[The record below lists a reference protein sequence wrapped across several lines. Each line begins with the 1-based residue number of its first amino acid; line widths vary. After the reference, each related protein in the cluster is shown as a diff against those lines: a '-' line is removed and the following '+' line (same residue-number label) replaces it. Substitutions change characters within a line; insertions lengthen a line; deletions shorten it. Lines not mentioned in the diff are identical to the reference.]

1 MPMILD
7 PNWRRGYLIP
17 YGRDKRTGQGGM
29 AVPGVIQDM
38 LSAVMA
44 PGEVYQN
51 PLLMIDPDTGRT
63 SDYAIQRSADLAGMM
78 TLGSGAIPAEAN
90 SLRQGL
96 RMYGGEPTKTVASDD
111 INLMRVLEA
120 RAAEMDMPK
129 ASRTQPSGAS
139 YFENSAEAYRDPR
152 YMPPQTPTS
161 VPRKPSGI
169 KYPKGNRAAIL
180 DEMSDE
186 IATVLAKRGE
196 KFLGTPAEFFYR
208 TGPIRKKA
216 IELGVPENEV
226 DQWMREFSQMYAAT
240 SPRTETAQNLRNAT
254 LVMAKNHAGIPL
266 EQVMGAGTG
275 GLNEKGYPMMIGPSG
290 IHGQLVSAVKGGG
303 IDFNTNPKPATFAEN
318 VYGNLDGVTAD
329 THAIRGALDA
339 LNEIRPGEI
348 PAGFIRPEFRDA
360 YQADP
365 SQLNPATWIDDT
377 LATQMLDKTAKQ
389 TEYAPFSDVY
399 RKMAEKLGVTP
410 ADAQSLGWFGSGDKT
425 NLASETKTVA
435 DLLGERIDVT
445 AKLLGTDRDTIFR
458 KLLKKEIP
466 LAALVGAA
474 SMGTITQQQGEEL
487 KARGYN

>member
-1 MPMILD
+1 
-7 PNWRRGYLIP
+7 
-17 YGRDKRTGQGGM
+17 
-29 AVPGVIQDM
+29 
-38 LSAVMA
+38 
-44 PGEVYQN
+44 
-51 PLLMIDPDTGRT
+51 
-63 SDYAIQRSADLAGMM
+63 
-78 TLGSGAIPAEAN
+78 
-90 SLRQGL
+90 
-96 RMYGGEPTKTVASDD
+96 
-111 INLMRVLEA
+111 
-120 RAAEMDMPK
+120 
-129 ASRTQPSGAS
+129 
-139 YFENSAEAYRDPR
+139 
-152 YMPPQTPTS
+152 
-161 VPRKPSGI
+161 
-169 KYPKGNRAAIL
+169 
-180 DEMSDE
+180 MSDE

-226 DQWMREFSQMYAAT
+226 DAWMREFAQMYAAT

-254 LVMAKNHAGIPL
+254 LVMAKDKAGIPL
-266 EQVMGAGTG
+266 EQVIGEGTG

-339 LNEIRPGEI
+339 LNETRPGGI
-348 PAGFIRPEFRDA
+348 PIGFIRPEFREA

-389 TEYAPFSDVY
+389 TEYAPFSDIY

-445 AKLLGTDRDTIFR
+445 AKLTGVDRDTIFR
-458 KLLKKEIP
+458 KLLRKEIP
-466 LAALVGAA
+466 LAALGGVAVSGAL
-474 SMGTITQQQGEEL
+474 SQQPRQDNGPI
-487 KARGYN
+487 